1 MKTRDYSLTEAELKE
16 LGHIIRTHKRA
27 EVVQRATGV
36 RMMGLGQTSAQ
47 VAGQLAVT
55 PATVRNWFTR
65 WQEGGVQALVNRPK
79 AGRPRQA
86 TEAYWQ
92 VIADALESAP
102 SRFGYTFTIWTLVR
116 LRDHAEQQTGIHLH
130 ANYLS
135 EQMKRH
141 GYVYRRPKHDLAHK
155 QDAQARDAAAVA
167 LEGLKKTPKRGISHS
182 ASWTKAP

>member
-1 MKTRDYSLTEAELKE
+1 MKTRDYSLTEEELKE
-16 LGHIIRTHKRA
+16 LGQIIRTDKRA

-47 VAGQLAVT
+47 VADQLVVT
-55 PATVRNWFTR
+55 PATIRNWFTR

-79 AGRPRQA
+79 AGRPRQT

-116 LRDHAEQQTGIHLH
+116 LRDHAEQQTGLHLH

-135 EQMKRH
+135 EQMKQH

-155 QDAQARDAAAVA
+155 QDAQARDAAAAV
-167 LEGLKKTPKRGISHS
+167 LEGLKKTPKQGISHFS
-182 ASWTKAP
+182 LWTKAP